1 MTDQSA
7 KSETLGVILAGGLSR
22 RMEGP
27 EKSLMTLDGKPLISR
42 AYERLNAQ
50 MDEIIINANGDP
62 SRFDFLGKPVQA
74 DSVEGFAGPLAGVLA
89 GMLWAKEHRP
99 DCQRVISIPA
109 DTPFFPN
116 DLVARFETETKSLT
130 AEQKNQTIC
139 LAYSDSNRHPVFGS
153 WPIALAEEL
162 ENFLVKENERKV
174 MLFVQRY
181 TLIKVDF
188 PMHIAN
194 DETLDPFFNINT
206 QADLKR
212 AEQIIET
219 NPL

>member
-1 MTDQSA
+1 MTDQNEHG
-7 KSETLGVILAGGLSR
+7 KTLGVILAGGLSR

-27 EKSLMTLDGKPLISR
+27 EKSLMMLDDKPLIAR
-42 AYERLNAQ
+42 AFDRLKAQ
-50 MDEIIINANGDP
+50 IGEIIINANGDGT
-62 SRFDFLGKPVQA
+62 RFEFMGKPVQA
-74 DSVEGFAGPLAGVLA
+74 DTVEGFAGPLAGILA
-89 GMLWAKEHRP
+89 GMLWAKVNRQ
-99 DCQRVISIPA
+99 DCQRVISIPV
-109 DTPFFPN
+109 DTPFFPT
-116 DLVARFETETKSLT
+116 DLVERFE
-130 AEQKNQTIC
+130 AELRNLPEDEQDQSIC
-139 LAYSDSNRHPVFGS
+139 LAYSSGNRHPVFGS

-174 MLFVQRY
+174 MLFVQRF